1 MRADRSKP
9 AETHLRRALA
19 SDANMRLA
27 HLDLGIGLAAKNDS
41 DEAVRHFREA
51 IHIDLSKPDTH
62 YRLGRLWSSMGR
74 QQEAQAE
81 FKKVK
86 QLATEEPP
94 PPLLRLS
101 GPSKTPKPIVC
112 RAVFPGKLYPALPA

>member
-1 MRADRSKP
+1 MHADRNKP

-19 SDANMRLA
+19 LDANMRLA
-27 HLDLGIGLAAKNDS
+27 HLDLGIVLAAKNDS

-51 IHIDLSKPDTH
+51 IRIDPSKPDAH
-62 YRLGRLWSSMGR
+62 YHLGRLWSSLGR

-81 FKKVK
+81 FEKVK
-86 QLATEEPP
+86 KLATEEPP

-101 GPSKTPKPIVC
+101 GRPHP
-112 RAVFPGKLYPALPA
+112 